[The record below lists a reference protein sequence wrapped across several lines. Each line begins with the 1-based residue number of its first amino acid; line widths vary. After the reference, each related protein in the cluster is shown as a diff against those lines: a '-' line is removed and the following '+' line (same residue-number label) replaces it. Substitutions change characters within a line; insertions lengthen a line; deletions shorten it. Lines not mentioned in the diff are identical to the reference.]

1 MQRFRGIYRKSFLL
15 IGKIYKIRIEISL
28 QSGYKKK
35 RLYRSVQPS
44 VCRKSIF
51 DYNMSPRQMYERL
64 IIGGEKTLVFPPPI
78 PPSLALF

>member
-1 MQRFRGIYRKSFLL
+1 M
-15 IGKIYKIRIEISL
+15 RIAA
-28 QSGYKKK
+28 
-35 RLYRSVQPS
+35 S

-78 PPSLALF
+78 PPSLALFGCKQDVSPSADGDQRAPPSGHPQAFEKA